1 MNVAFLLDSGGSGWL
16 GRVAALLRGFRQ
28 VPLVLRH
35 HVLEHRATVEVRRWS
50 DSGYLRLDEDLW
62 MCPSGLLYE
71 SCPQRRR
78 WIRKQSVEQIYD
90 EVFALSKVGRPS
102 SAQLELV
109 LDRLMS
115 QHGSVFFAAWDELSQ
130 EQRDRLVR
138 VEHSW
143 EVLRPILSLET
154 LPALL
159 SEKAH
164 PRSRAALLEAG
175 VAGSYAPP
183 AEVLPWL
190 LLQVEWN
197 LSPGVL
203 GLARASIARY
213 AGQAW
218 ALREH
223 ANPVVRRRLVQ
234 LLPARQPWVDW
245 LVHEVEPSVRN
256 ALRLRIEEDF
266 EPGVLAEQLRF
277 ETDPG
282 RKGALGWVL
291 LHWSRPCEPTLRKL
305 FQSIERALSE
315 PQREILQ
322 RRRRQS
328 PRRRV

>member
-1 MNVAFLLDSGGSGWL
+1 MSK
-16 GRVAALLRGFRQ
+16 LLRGFRQ

-35 HVLEHRATVEVRRWS
+35 HVVEHRATVEVRRWS
-50 DSGYLRLDEDLW
+50 ESGFLRLNEDLW
-62 MCPSGLLYE
+62 LCPSGLLYQA
-71 SCPQRRR
+71 CAQRRR
-78 WIRKQSVEQIYD
+78 WIRKQALEQIYD
-90 EVFALSKVGRPS
+90 EVFALARVARPS

-115 QHGSVFFAAWDELSQ
+115 QHGAVFFAAWEHLNE
-130 EQRDRLVR
+130 EQRARLIR

-143 EVLRPILSLET
+143 EVLRPALSLAT

-159 SEKAH
+159 SEQAH

-218 ALREH
+218 GLRLH

-234 LLPARQPWVDW
+234 LLPARQPWLDW
-245 LVHEVEPSVRN
+245 LVHEVDPSVRHG
-256 ALRLRIEEDF
+256 LRLRVEEDF
-266 EPGVLAEQLRF
+266 EPTVLAEQLRF

-291 LHWSRPCEPTLRKL
+291 MHWSRPYDASLRKI
-305 FQSIERALSE
+305 FQSVEKALSE

-322 RRRRQS
+322 RRRRHS